1 MIPKGKAFSPRTKT
15 SSETAIDAL
24 VINID
29 PAEGEGIDSFPD
41 PVGERPG
48 QATLSQ
54 TDDYSSEDPTT
65 YETITYTE
73 RDTVNNQ
80 LKGVT
85 RAVEGTA
92 QGWPAGTVIACH
104 ITDYQIEQ
112 IVTNIESVETDLATA
127 GSDITTVEGN
137 IATLETDTETIKET
151 LRWGAI

>member
-1 MIPKGKAFSPRTKT
+1 MIPKGKAFSPKTKT
-15 SSETAIDAL
+15 LTETAVDAL
-24 VINID
+24 VIDID
-29 PAEGEGIDSFPD
+29 ASEGEGIDSFPD

-73 RDTVNNQ
+73 RDTVNSQ

-92 QGWPAGTVIACH
+92 QVWPAGTVIACH

-112 IVTNIESVETDLATA
+112 IVENTGAYNMDGGEPDTNYGGAMTIDGGDVD
-127 GSDITTVEGN
+127 GS
-137 IATLETDTETIKET
+137 
-151 LRWGAI
+151 